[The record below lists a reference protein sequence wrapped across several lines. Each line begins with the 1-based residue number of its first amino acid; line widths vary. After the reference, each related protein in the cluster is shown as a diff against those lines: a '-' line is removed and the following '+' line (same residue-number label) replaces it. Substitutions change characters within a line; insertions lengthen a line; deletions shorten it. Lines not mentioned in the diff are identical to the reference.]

1 MSNDIAIRIENLSK
15 KFVLRHPIKDSEGNY
30 TSELWALKNISLEI
44 KKGQS
49 VGIIGAN
56 GSGKS
61 TLLKILAGVTIPTI
75 GKIEINGRVA
85 SILDIGAGFHPELTG
100 RENVYLNG
108 QLLGFSKKEIQKKI
122 DEIVAFSGIEK
133 FIDERNTVM
142 ACIYGWRSALCRTL
156 ILTYIFLMK

>member
-61 TLLKILAGVTIPTI
+61 TLLKIL
-75 GKIEINGRVA
+75 N
-85 SILDIGAGFHPELTG
+85 
-100 RENVYLNG
+100 
-108 QLLGFSKKEIQKKI
+108 
-122 DEIVAFSGIEK
+122 
-133 FIDERNTVM
+133 RNKRQSSQ
-142 ACIYGWRSALCRTL
+142 YFRYRGGLSS
-156 ILTYIFLMK
+156 